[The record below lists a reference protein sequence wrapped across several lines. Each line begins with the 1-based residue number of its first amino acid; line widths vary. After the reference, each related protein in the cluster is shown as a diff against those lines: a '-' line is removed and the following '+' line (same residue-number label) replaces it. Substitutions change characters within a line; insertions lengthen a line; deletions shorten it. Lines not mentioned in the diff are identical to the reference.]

1 MGYMTQTMVK
11 TSKRKGSHDSTTITR
26 SPRAAIYTRMSPKP
40 RKVIDAK
47 TGKLVPDEAGVDRQ
61 EKDCRARAKR
71 DGYDVVG
78 VYCDLATSAY
88 KARIRPEYERM
99 LADVE
104 AGLIDVIIVY
114 SADRLYRRLADL
126 EQLVRALDNRVQV
139 VALQSGD
146 IDLSTADGRMLARM
160 LGAAAQRESEKMA
173 ERISR
178 AAMERAYNGTV
189 TDGYDYFG
197 YCNGG
202 RDIVPVE
209 AEAIRSA
216 VERVLNE
223 GTALNQ
229 IAKDWQAAG
238 IGHSGVRGEG
248 VHRVLRRPDLAGLSQ
263 YKGKIVGKLV
273 DHPAIITPEQHYAI
287 VAFLN
292 QPGRRCGV
300 GKPSTSLLGEI
311 MTCDHCDQPL
321 AAQSRRVGGGPRSPK
336 RRIPIY
342 GCRDGGSRRDREPVD
357 AAITELVLAY
367 LAKNA
372 GALRKPV
379 KKGSGSTSAAASEAQ
394 ALRDKLAQMPA
405 LLAGDTAMSPA
416 DYGAAVNALR
426 DRLHVV
432 ESQLAVTSATPA
444 AASLIVHND
453 IRAAWNDLDM
463 PTRRTIIREL
473 IAEIRVGRNPRY
485 APPMDNIT
493 VTWATS

>member
-1 MGYMTQTMVK
+1 
-11 TSKRKGSHDSTTITR
+11 
-26 SPRAAIYTRMSPKP
+26 MSPKP
-40 RKVIDAK
+40 RKVLDSK

-178 AAMERAYNGTV
+178 AALERAYDGTSV
-189 TDGYDYFG
+189 DGRDYFG

-202 RDIVPVE
+202 RDLVPVE
-209 AEAIRSA
+209 ADAIRSA
-216 VERVLNE
+216 VEQVLA
-223 GTALNQ
+223 GVALNQ
-229 IAKDWQAAG
+229 IAKDWKAAG
-238 IGHSGVRGEG
+238 IGHHGVRGEA
-248 VHRVLRRPDLAGLSQ
+248 VHRVLRRPDLAGLST
-263 YKGKIVGKLV
+263 YKGKIVGTLV

-292 QPGRRCGV
+292 QPSRRCGV

-311 MTCDHCDQPL
+311 MTCDHCDEPL
-321 AAQSRRVGGGPRSPK
+321 SAQSRRVGGGPRSPK

-342 GCRDGGSRRDREPVD
+342 GCRAGGSRRDREPVD
-357 AAITELVLAY
+357 AAITELVLAF

-379 KKGSGSTSAAASEAQ
+379 KKGSGPTSAAASEAQ
-394 ALRDKLAQMPA
+394 ALRDKLAAMPA
-405 LLAGDTAMSPA
+405 LLAGDAAMNPA
-416 DYGAAVNALR
+416 DYAAAVNALR
-426 DRLHVV
+426 ERLHVV
-432 ESQLAVTSATPA
+432 ESQLAVTSSTPA
-444 AASLIVHND
+444 AAALIAHND
-453 IRAAWNDLDM
+453 IRAAWNDLPM
-463 PTRRTIIREL
+463 TTKRTIIREL
-473 IAEIRVGRNPRY
+473 IAEIRVGRNPRL

-493 VTWATS
+493 ITWATS

>member
-104 AGLIDVIIVY
+104 AGLIDVILVY

-178 AAMERAYNGTV
+178 AAIERAYDGTV
-189 TDGYDYFG
+189 TDGHDYFG

-202 RDIVPVE
+202 RDLVPAE
-209 AEAIRSA
+209 AEAIRDA
-216 VERVLNE
+216 VARVLNGE
-223 GTALNQ
+223 ALNR
-229 IAKDWQAAG
+229 IAKEWAAKG
-238 IGHSGVRGEG
+238 LTHQGTRGE
-248 VHRVLRRPDLAGLSQ
+248 RLTRLLKRPDLAGLSA
-263 YKGKIVGKLV
+263 YKGKIVGTLV

-287 VAFLN
+287 VALLN
-292 QPGRRCGV
+292 QPGRRSGV
-300 GKPSTSLLGEI
+300 GKPSTSLLGEV
-311 MTCDHCDQPL
+311 MTCDHCDEPL
-321 AAQSRRVGGGPRSPK
+321 AAQSRAVGLGPRKPK
-336 RRIPIY
+336 TLIPIY
-342 GCRDGGSRRDREPVD
+342 ACRHGGSRRDREPVD

-493 VTWATS
+493 IIWAAS